1 MDDDI
6 PSNQLLD
13 DLPTQNE
20 IMQNNGGET
29 ASNYN
34 PPPIYDNN
42 IPQEIIQN
50 NNNNDQTPTNYNPPP
65 IYDNNI
71 PQEVIQNK
79 KR

>member
-20 IMQNNGGET
+20 I
-29 ASNYN
+29 
-34 PPPIYDNN
+34 
-42 IPQEIIQN
+42 IQN
-50 NNNNDQTPTNYNPPP
+50 NNGETVSNYNPPP

-71 PQEVIQNK
+71 PQEVIQNNNNNNNQIPINYIAPPIYDNNNTPQEYTK
-79 KR
+79 P